1 MVMQEEDSS
10 MLKQWPRCS
19 KSVSFAATVNFDLEL
34 KPNRSSDR
42 KEMMWELF
50 LLLLLVALALLAPAG
65 QAIAHVND
73 IILLYVGYSVVTFM
87 FQSSY
92 SPLSKFVSR
101 SRTCSRRGGRRSRS
115 QSTAL
120 LADAR
125 RFSASSRAF
134 HVMDAE

>member
-1 MVMQEEDSS
+1 

-19 KSVSFAATVNFDLEL
+19 KSVSFAANVPCPSPQFDLEL
-34 KPNRSSDR
+34 KPNRSSER

-73 IILLYVGYSVVTFM
+73 IILLYVGYSVVVFM

-92 SPLSKFVSR
+92 SPFIPCSKLTIERPVAHGRMITR
-101 SRTCSRRGGRRSRS
+101 SLTRHLRQQIPETKKNIRQCGK
-115 QSTAL
+115 
-120 LADAR
+120 
-125 RFSASSRAF
+125 
-134 HVMDAE
+134 